1 MAMVA
6 KCVEIVLGKKVDV
19 ETVAFSP
26 EASKKDK
33 NSIIELVASWSSVV
47 ETVLVFL
54 ASQLQP
60 EKLSEQISDEAF
72 LETVAKPVCA
82 LLYTSRNNAEFQ
94 AFSSKVTES

>member
-1 MAMVA
+1 MQLLRNLKFKYFLMAMVA

-54 ASQLQP
+54 ASHCNRR
-60 EKLSEQISDEAF
+60 S
-72 LETVAKPVCA
+72 
-82 LLYTSRNNAEFQ
+82 
-94 AFSSKVTES
+94 

>member
-54 ASQLQP
+54 ASQTATG
-60 EKLSEQISDEAF
+60 EA
-72 LETVAKPVCA
+72 ERTNIRRSVP
-82 LLYTSRNNAEFQ
+82 
-94 AFSSKVTES
+94 